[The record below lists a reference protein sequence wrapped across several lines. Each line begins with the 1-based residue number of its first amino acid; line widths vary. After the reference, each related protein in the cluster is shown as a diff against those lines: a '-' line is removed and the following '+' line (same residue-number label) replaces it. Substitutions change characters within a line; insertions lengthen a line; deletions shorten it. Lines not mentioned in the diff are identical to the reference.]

1 MHFQSKLLVIL
12 KSLVDKNVLAFF
24 CSQLFLY
31 LLMLCFERIVLGSQF
46 QKMFFGL
53 LILLL

>member
-24 CSQLFLY
+24 RSQLFLY

-53 LILLL
+53 LILLP